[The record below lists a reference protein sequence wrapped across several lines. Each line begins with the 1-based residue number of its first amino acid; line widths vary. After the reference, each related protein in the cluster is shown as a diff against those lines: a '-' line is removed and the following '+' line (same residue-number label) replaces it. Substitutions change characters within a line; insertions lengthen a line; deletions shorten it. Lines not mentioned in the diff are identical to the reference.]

1 MPQPQVVGDQGGN
14 HQGGTQDF
22 GLAQDRPFGCTNL
35 RSAFDQIRALERNGY
50 GRKGEYVCFDVHPF
64 RTTRPEHWLKH
75 LGNSRDTFLRL
86 LDKARSFPEAK
97 AQALIDDLNRGVI
110 FDWVP
115 GINNAGLSVRN
126 PRTGNVVRFMIV
138 NRRRDDGDTQYW
150 DLVPVHQDQVAFN
163 IADVTMRVYND

>member
-64 RTTRPEHWLKH
+64 RTTREEHWLDH
-75 LGNSRDTFLRL
+75 LTNSRRTFQRL
-86 LDKARSFPEAK
+86 LEKARTFDEKTAQTLITDRNY
-97 AQALIDDLNRGVI
+97 QALDQLVI
-110 FDWVP
+110 EHLM
-115 GINNAGLSVRN
+115 GK
-126 PRTGNVVRFMIV
+126 
-138 NRRRDDGDTQYW
+138 
-150 DLVPVHQDQVAFN
+150 
-163 IADVTMRVYND
+163 